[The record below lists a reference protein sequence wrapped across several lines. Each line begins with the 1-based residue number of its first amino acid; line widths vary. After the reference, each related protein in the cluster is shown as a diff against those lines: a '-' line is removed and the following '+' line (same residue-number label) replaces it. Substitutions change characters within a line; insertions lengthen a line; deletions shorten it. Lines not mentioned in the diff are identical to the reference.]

1 VKISKTFEK
10 LNLQIDSWAFTPG
23 KQREL
28 RPSVAIKLEWPKSAE
43 IADDYV
49 KTWLE
54 YARAILATHRLSND
68 TVRVVAGHVSRRDG
82 TLRLTDEAIAS
93 RSKRSIGSVK
103 RDLSRCRTLGLL
115 VAETVWSSEKK
126 RRERCLRLFLPLD
139 LDDRLNVSHA
149 EAGGGSS
156 QRIPHTLR
164 RLMEGDCRNE
174 A

>member
-1 VKISKTFEK
+1 MKITNTFPK
-10 LNLQIDSWAFTPG
+10 LNTQIEEWAFTPG

-28 RPSVAIKLEWPKSAE
+28 RPSIGIKLEWPKSAR
-43 IADDYV
+43 IADDYIS
-49 KTWLE
+49 TWLE
-54 YARAILATHRLSND
+54 YARSILAAHRLSNE

-93 RSKRSIGSVK
+93 RSKRSVGSVK

-115 VAETVWSSEKK
+115 VAETVWNGEKK
-126 RRERCLRLFLPLD
+126 RRERCLRLSLPLD
-139 LDDRLNVSHA
+139 LDDRLNVSPT
-149 EAGGGSS
+149 EFEGGSS

-164 RLMEGDCRNE
+164 RLIEGECRNE